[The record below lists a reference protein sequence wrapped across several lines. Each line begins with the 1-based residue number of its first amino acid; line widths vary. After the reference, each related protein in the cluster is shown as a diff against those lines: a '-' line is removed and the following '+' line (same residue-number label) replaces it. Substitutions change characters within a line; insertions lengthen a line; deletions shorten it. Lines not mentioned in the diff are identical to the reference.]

1 MLEIPDRPCRQ
12 HPPLQKTVYVARDDG
27 RDAAQHRRHLAL
39 IGAACLGLALA
50 AGIGL
55 PLAWQI
61 DRWLADWHYRAEG
74 DYYVLP
80 EAGQNPGA
88 FAGPETRL

>member
-1 MLEIPDRPCRQ
+1 MLDSPDRPCRR
-12 HPPLQKTVYVARDDG
+12 HPPVQKTVFAA
-27 RDAAQHRRHLAL
+27 RDAAQHCRHLAL
-39 IGAACLGLALA
+39 IWAASLGLSLA
-50 AGIGL
+50 AGVGL

-80 EAGQNPGA
+80 EAEQQPGA
-88 FAGPETRL
+88 FTRPEMRL

>member
-1 MLEIPDRPCRQ
+1 MLESPDRPCRP
-12 HPPLQKTVYVARDDG
+12 HPPVQKTVYAARGDG
-27 RDAAQHRRHLAL
+27 REAAQHRRHLSL
-39 IGAACLGLALA
+39 ICAASLGLALA

-55 PLAWQI
+55 PLAWQL

-80 EAGQNPGA
+80 EAEQPSA
-88 FAGPETRL
+88 FGRPEVRL